1 MNTPDADKLINAEA
15 ALLEERK
22 ADTAML
28 QGLLAAIPGV
38 DLAHIPL
45 AIAALMEAA
54 DDYLTSK
61 PIVDAQ
67 SRRSSPGIADARASV
82 LALHKSLA
90 AVQAQLS
97 ALPLNAFTELTT
109 AYDAPMGRFKAEV
122 AQVYKATDEALKSLR
137 AKPDK
142 TPDHAR
148 SVLAYRVAVVFND
161 ILKVKPTTT
170 TTRQLTQNLSTARG
184 GAAYVRVLLATL
196 NVAGVA
202 NCDLGPLI
210 SAGRRLLKDAEL
222 PVRE

>member
-122 AQVYKATDEALKSLR
+122 AQVFQATESALKSLR

-142 TPDHAR
+142 APDFAR
-148 SVLAYRVAVVFND
+148 HVLACKVAQVFRD
-161 ILKVKPTTT
+161 ILQIKPAA
-170 TTRQLTQNLSTARG
+170 TRDDATNVTGGRG
-184 GAAYVRVLLATL
+184 GAAYATVLRATYSL
-196 NVAGVA
+196 AGVKQIKI
-202 NCDLGPLI
+202 GPLI
-210 SAGRRLLKDAEL
+210 DIGLALLADPDL
-222 PVRE
+222 PHNLQ